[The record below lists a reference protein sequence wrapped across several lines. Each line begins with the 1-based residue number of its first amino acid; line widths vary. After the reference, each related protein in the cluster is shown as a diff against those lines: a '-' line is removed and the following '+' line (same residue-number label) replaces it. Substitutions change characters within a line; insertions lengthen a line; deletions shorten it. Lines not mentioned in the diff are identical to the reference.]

1 MNKTNF
7 LSFPGLGIE
16 EFRMDKVAFTIF
28 GRDIMWYGIIITLGI
43 LCACAYVHYRAK
55 KNEHIHTDHVLDYAI
70 YVVIFGII
78 GARLYYVL
86 MKFDTFKA
94 DNIGDT
100 LYNVVAIWEGGL
112 AIYGGIIAGGIT
124 LAIVSLIK
132 KIKVGKAFDMV
143 APAVMLGQL
152 IGRWGNF
159 CNAEAYGRETTLP
172 WRMGIRALGSNE
184 TIFVHPTFLYESL
197 WNLLGFILIN
207 LDYKRKKF
215 DGQIF
220 FMYITWYGF
229 GRMLIEGL
237 RTDSLYVGDFRIS
250 QVIGFL
256 CFFFG
261 SAILVAMSIVCHLR
275 KKDAALAAAAAGA
288 EASDEADTAAAEIAE
303 AVENTRNDLETIRTM
318 GGADTPYLLDVYRQT
333 RNLSAVIRKASELKT
348 MRQREEQRERDAAW
362 QREED
367 ARRKAERERME
378 AEQNMAAA
386 PGKEQEEE
394 MYSVVFRVNCTK
406 SQLIAL
412 GEYMTKS
419 GISYGK
425 V

>member
-1 MNKTNF
+1 MNKINY
-7 LSFPGLGIE
+7 LSFHGLGIE
-16 EFRMDKVAFTIF
+16 EFRMDKAAFTIF
-28 GRDIMWYGIIITLGI
+28 GRDIMWYGIIITICI
-43 LCACAYVHYRAK
+43 LCAVAYVNYRAK

-78 GARLYYVL
+78 GARLYYVI
-86 MKFDTFKA
+86 MKFNESFKA
-94 DNIGDT
+94 DNLGDT
-100 LYNVVAIWEGGL
+100 LYNVVAIWQGGL

-172 WRMGIRALGSNE
+172 WRMGIRADGSNE

-207 LDYKRKKF
+207 LYYKRKKF

-261 SAILVAMSIVCHLR
+261 AAILVAMEIVCHLR
-275 KKDAALAAAAAGA
+275 KKDATLAVATAGA
-288 EASDEADTAAAEIAE
+288 EVSDEADTAAVVDTTEITETSNETTEETAE
-303 AVENTRNDLETIRTM
+303 AESTDPTVPQESFDI
-318 GGADTPYLLDVYRQT
+318 
-333 RNLSAVIRKASELKT
+333 SAA
-348 MRQREEQRERDAAW
+348 
-362 QREED
+362 
-367 ARRKAERERME
+367 
-378 AEQNMAAA
+378 
-386 PGKEQEEE
+386 
-394 MYSVVFRVNCTK
+394 YSDDE
-406 SQLIAL
+406 
-412 GEYMTKS
+412 GDE
-419 GISYGK
+419 
-425 V
+425 